1 MKNICVF
8 CGSSIGDKSIYSE
21 KAKELGMLIANRQNR
36 LIYGGGNVGLMGIIA
51 DEVMANGGEVTGVI
65 PHFLFDW
72 EVGHEGL
79 TELIKVESMH
89 ERKLKMSELSDG
101 FIAMPGGFGTLEE
114 LGEILTWIQLAI
126 IQKPVGILNVNG
138 FYNHLVAQLDHM
150 VEEKF
155 LKKENRAMVLVSD
168 NPVEL
173 VTMMENVKFQ
183 KTTKWVSPDKT

>member
-8 CGSSIGDKSIYSE
+8 CGSSSGDKSIYAQ
-21 KAKELGMLIANRQNR
+21 KAKDLGKLIAHREKR

-114 LGEILTWIQLAI
+114 LGEILTWIQLSI

-155 LKKENRAMVLVSD
+155 LKIENRAMVLVSD
-168 NPVEL
+168 DPEEL
-173 VTMMENVKFQ
+173 VTMMEQFKFQ